1 MDFEKFTNQAKQ
13 AFAASQQILQ
23 RYKHNQLDIE
33 HILLSFLEQEG
44 SVVSRVLDQ
53 TGVNRTTLVAG
64 LERELGGR
72 PQMDG
77 PVPGDQQQ
85 VYVTPHTQRVLSLA
99 GTIAQRMG
107 DSFIAG
113 EHVLLAIIE
122 DGQTVAAR
130 LLAQGGATAEAVL
143 QALQLVRGT
152 HKVDS
157 EAAES
162 KYEALKKYSRDLTEL
177 AREDR
182 LDPVIGRD
190 KEIRRVIQVLSRR
203 TKNNPVLIGEA
214 GVGKTAIVEGLAQA
228 IVKNEV
234 PSILEGKRVLALDLG
249 SMIAGSKYRGE
260 FEERLKAVMDEI
272 RAAQGEI
279 VVFIDELHTVVGA
292 GAAEG
297 AMDASNMLKPALS
310 RGEMQCVGATTLDEY
325 RKHIEKDPA
334 LERRFQPIFVDEPTV
349 EDTIEILKGLRPRYE
364 EHHGVT
370 FTDEALEAAAK
381 LSDRYIADRH
391 LPDKAIDVIDEAG
404 SKLRIEIFDLP
415 PRPEKL
421 RTEIAELTEKGTQ
434 DAQEGRYDDA
444 AADKAKLDELQAKLP
459 EAEEVWAARPDT
471 DDIVDAEDIAA
482 IVSDWTGIPAL
493 KMSEEEANKLLDMEQ
508 RLHERVKGQHEAV
521 VAVSEAIRRAR
532 AGLKDP
538 RRPIGSFIFLGP
550 TGVGKTELARALAA
564 FLFDDEDAMV
574 RIDMSEY
581 MEKHSVSRLIGA
593 PPGYVGYEEGGQLT
607 EAVRRRPYRVI
618 LLDEIE
624 KAHPDVFNILLQV
637 LEDGRL
643 TDNTGRVVD
652 FKNTVVIMTSNIGSQ
667 HIRPVSTGGTIGFR
681 LKDKKKDTISA
692 GSEAERQREYE
703 RMRDHVIQA
712 LEQAFRP
719 ELLNRIDEIIV
730 FHSLT
735 EEEIL
740 QIVGL
745 MLGRVEESLSD
756 RSIKLHVTEAACEL
770 LARRG
775 YDPVYGARPL
785 RREIQKQVENR
796 IADALLRSQFNDGD
810 TIEVGVAEDEI
821 ALRVMT
827 TLPPVTPPEP
837 VAVGTDAE

>member
-1 MDFEKFTNQAKQ
+1 MDFERFTNQAKQ
-13 AFAASQQILQ
+13 AFSASQQILQ

-33 HILLSFLEQEG
+33 HILLAFLEQEG
-44 SVVSRVLDQ
+44 AVVPRVLDE
-53 TGVNRTTLVAG
+53 TGVNRPGLVG
-64 LERELGGR
+64 SLERELGSR
-72 PQMDG
+72 PQVSG
-77 PVPGDQQQ
+77 PGAGDQQQ
-85 VYVTPHTQRVLSLA
+85 VYITPHTQRVLDLA

-107 DSFIAG
+107 DSYIAG
-113 EHVLLAIIE
+113 EHVLLAIVE
-122 DGQTVAAR
+122 DGQTAAAR
-130 LLAQGGATAEAVL
+130 LLKQAGLSEEAL
-143 QALQLVRGT
+143 LRALQSVRGS
-152 HKVDS
+152 HRVDS

-162 KYEALKKYSRDLTEL
+162 KYEALKKYSRDLSEL

-228 IVKNEV
+228 IVKDEV

-249 SMIAGSKYRGE
+249 GMIAGSKYRGE

-272 RAAQGEI
+272 REAQGEI
-279 VVFIDELHTVVGA
+279 IVFIDELHTVVGA

-325 RKHIEKDPA
+325 RKNIEKDPA
-334 LERRFQPIFVDEPTV
+334 LERRFQPIFVDEPSV

-364 EHHGVT
+364 EHHGVKI
-370 FTDEALEAAAK
+370 TDDALEAAAK
-381 LSDRYIADRH
+381 LSDRYISDRQ
-391 LPDKAIDVIDEAG
+391 LPDKAIDVIDEAA

-421 RTEIAELTEKGTQ
+421 REEIATLTSRGAEE
-434 DAQEGRYDDA
+434 AHEGRYDDA
-444 AADKAKLDELQAKLP
+444 ARTKQQLDDLQGKLPGAEEAWTGLDEID
-459 EAEEVWAARPDT
+459 DT
-471 DDIVDAEDIAA
+471 VDAEDIAQ
-482 IVSDWTGIPAL
+482 IISDWTGIPAL
-493 KMSEEEANKLLDMEQ
+493 KMFEEEAHKLLDMEQ
-508 RLHERVKGQHEAV
+508 RLHERVKGQHEAI

-550 TGVGKTELARALAA
+550 TGVGKTELAKALAE

-624 KAHPDVFNILLQV
+624 KAHPDVFNILLQI

-643 TDNTGRVVD
+643 TDNTGRVAD
-652 FKNTVVIMTSNIGSQ
+652 FKNTVVIMTSNVGSE
-667 HIRPVSTGGTIGFR
+667 HIRPVSTGGTIGFQ
-681 LKDKKKDTISA
+681 LKDKRKETITA
-692 GSEAERQREYE
+692 ASEEERQRQYE
-703 RMRDHVIQA
+703 QMRDRVIQA
-712 LEQAFRP
+712 LKESFRP

-740 QIVGL
+740 QIVDL
-745 MLGRVEESLSD
+745 MLARVQKALAD
-756 RSIKLHVTEAACEL
+756 RNIKLHVTEAGGEL

-796 IADALLRSQFNDGD
+796 IAGSLLRGEFNDGD
-810 TIEVGVAEDEI
+810 TIQVDARDEEI
-821 ALRVMT
+821 VLSLMI
-827 TLPPVTPPEP
+827 PDEFTPGEL
-837 VAVGTDAE
+837 AADS